1 MSFTYVYCFF
11 QSPLST
17 PNKMVNRPLPA
28 IPGPNENIVIPDHRA
43 SPRLRN
49 WTSLDDDVIPH
60 HTRSTL
66 QMRQRD
72 SPKRRQQRPQSEVFL
87 DHTKMYGGS
96 VATSDQPGV
105 YIYGFKSQTDGQISQ
120 NTSFSPIKSQSPNI
134 SPTHLRSM
142 QQAQKQADVRL
153 RQSLSPKVTG
163 YDNMQNMRNGK
174 SSSPIH
180 FQNGSP
186 SQSSGMVP
194 SNSPESSP
202 SKSKTSG

>member
-1 MSFTYVYCFF
+1 M
-11 QSPLST
+11 
-17 PNKMVNRPLPA
+17 NRPLPA
-28 IPGPNENIVIPDHRA
+28 IPGQTENIIPDHRA

-66 QMRQRD
+66 QMRPRD
-72 SPKRRQQRPQSEVFL
+72 SPKRRPQRPQSEVFL
-87 DHTKMYGGS
+87 DHSKMYGGS
-96 VATSDQPGV
+96 VAASDQPGV
-105 YIYGFKSQTDGQISQ
+105 YIYGFKSQTDGQIAQ
-120 NTSFSPIKSQSPNI
+120 NISFSPIKSQSPNI

-142 QQAQKQADVRL
+142 QQAQKQADARL
-153 RQSLSPKVTG
+153 RQSLSPKGTG

-174 SSSPIH
+174 SSPPIH

-194 SNSPESSP
+194 TESPESSP

>member
-1 MSFTYVYCFF
+1 
-11 QSPLST
+11 
-17 PNKMVNRPLPA
+17 MVNRPLPA
-28 IPGPNENIVIPDHRA
+28 IPGGGTENIVIPDHRA

-87 DHTKMYGGS
+87 DHSKMYGGS

-120 NTSFSPIKSQSPNI
+120 NMSFSPIKSQSPNI

-142 QQAQKQADVRL
+142 QQAQKQADARL
-153 RQSLSPKVTG
+153 RQNLSPKGSG
-163 YDNMQNMRNGK
+163 YDNMQNMKNGK
-174 SSSPIH
+174 CSSPIH

-194 SNSPESSP
+194 GSAESSP
-202 SKSKTSG
+202 SKSKTAG